1 MNNEEI
7 KAEKPNNAE
16 ANKKAE
22 ETKVTVNVNEGSS
35 WLKPTLYVVGG
46 IVVGALGALGVK
58 WFMDRDSGDAATVD
72 TTADA

>member
-22 ETKVTVNVNEGSS
+22 ETVTVNVNEGGSS

-46 IVVGALGALGVK
+46 IAVGALGALGVK
-58 WFMDRDSGDAATVD
+58 WFLDRDSD
-72 TTADA
+72 TAADA

>member
-22 ETKVTVNVNEGSS
+22 ETKVTVNVNEGGSS
-35 WLKPTLYVVGG
+35 WLKPTPNDG
-46 IVVGALGALGVK
+46 
-58 WFMDRDSGDAATVD
+58 DRDRGPSAPRSRSLFFLVYFLLIYY
-72 TTADA
+72 

>member
-1 MNNEEI
+1 MNDNEV
-7 KAEKPNNAE
+7 KAEKPNTTE

-35 WLKPTLYVVGG
+35 WLKPTLWVVGG
-46 IVVGALGALGVK
+46 IAVGALGALGVK
-58 WFMDRDSGDAATVD
+58 WFLDRDGAATVD

>member
-22 ETKVTVNVNEGSS
+22 ETKVTVNVNEGGSS
-35 WLKPTLYVVGG
+35 WLKPTLWVTGG
-46 IVVGALGALGVK
+46 IIAGALGAIGVK
-58 WFMDRDSGDAATVD
+58 WFMDRDSGDAATV